1 MAPGCGTPQSEA
13 QAGSLHQQ
21 SGAKTELKKPLSLLE
36 APPGQHSRHSQ
47 PHVQTHHQLH
57 MQLQPLVQSPA
68 PPPAQPPA
76 QPQLLAE
83 AKEGV
88 GRTSTVST
96 SDTVGRCQSGLS
108 KHVDLLL
115 ARIAQLHGNDTMQQ
129 EYQRVQDAEDVQDFV
144 RELTERYAPELKKSF
159 GDFVFQSYQEKEQM
173 HAQELKDRI
182 LRRNGHDTIQIEMQ
196 RIVDKGKTYSDAVR
210 ELTAEYAPELTDNW
224 EDIVRKAVSM
234 VAFVRETAAV
244 DAVTYIHTYMHT
256 HVHTYT
262 QTNIQTCINEHMHMY
277 MHTHIHTHAQTPFPI
292 TPLLRAVWCIST
304 RETDIYYNQQEAHKA
319 STQQAASPG
328 YSACPNQVTLYM

>member
-36 APPGQHSRHSQ
+36 APPGQHSRHIQ
-47 PHVQTHHQLH
+47 PHVQTHQQLH

-68 PPPAQPPA
+68 PLPAQPPA
-76 QPQLLAE
+76 QPQLLADT
-83 AKEGV
+83 KEGV

-96 SDTVGRCQSGLS
+96 SDTVSRCQSGLS

-115 ARIAQLHGNDTMQQ
+115 ARIAQLHGNDTMYQ
-129 EYQRVQDAEDVQDFV
+129 EYQRVQNAEDVQDFV

-182 LRRNGHDTIQIEMQ
+182 LGTTRSRSRCSTWWT
-196 RIVDKGKTYSDAVR
+196 RAR
-210 ELTAEYAPELTDNW
+210 LTVL
-224 EDIVRKAVSM
+224 
-234 VAFVRETAAV
+234 
-244 DAVTYIHTYMHT
+244 
-256 HVHTYT
+256 
-262 QTNIQTCINEHMHMY
+262 Q
-277 MHTHIHTHAQTPFPI
+277 
-292 TPLLRAVWCIST
+292 
-304 RETDIYYNQQEAHKA
+304 
-319 STQQAASPG
+319 
-328 YSACPNQVTLYM
+328 SAN